1 MLVLLMFKFRRN
13 STHIIRTSK
22 TSGLVLVTVAT
33 APVRPGVK
41 GEGVVGLS
49 GSQPKK

>member
-1 MLVLLMFKFRRN
+1 MLLMLGVRRN
-13 STHIIRTSK
+13 STNIIRTSK

-33 APVRPGVK
+33 ASVRPGVK

-49 GSQPKK
+49 GSQPRK